1 MEIHVLNE
9 DTINKIAAGEVVERP
24 SAVAK
29 ELIENA
35 MDAGATAI
43 TCEIKDGG
51 ISLLRVTDNGSGIAA
66 GEVQRAFLRHAT
78 SKIRDEKDLDALQ
91 SLGFRGEALSSIAA
105 VAQVEM
111 ITRTADSI
119 VGIRATNLPSPGPTD
134 DVRMQTEEI
143 GAPQGTTVIV
153 RNLFYNLPVRKKF
166 LKTAQTEAGY
176 ITDLVQRM
184 ALSHPDIS
192 FHYRVNGQDKLHT
205 TGNGNLK
212 EVIYRIFGKEVSKLL
227 VPVAAAE
234 GSMQLTGF
242 AAKPELNRGSRSQEI
257 FFVNRR
263 MLRSDLLS
271 KALEEGYGTDLMQH
285 RFPFAVL
292 TLSMDPAGADVNVH
306 PSKMEIRF
314 SDSKAVFDFVS
325 DAVRSAFRGKELIP
339 EATPLTAKEEA
350 AERRQEE
357 AEAAQAVRE
366 EPRYEPFEA
375 ARVREVAEPAAHYG
389 TTPAADATMHAANP
403 AAAELTADS
412 FNAPSTAS
420 QPQDAKDDGFIF
432 EDRLPAGSFQ
442 QQSFFDN
449 TLDTAALKSSPVPEL
464 AAFKELAAEEEFRI
478 LTPEHAEEYRI
489 VGQIF
494 GTYWIVEFR
503 DTMLLIDQHAAH
515 EKCNYE
521 HILRRLKESHGT
533 GETASQMLA
542 PPIAVSLSG
551 REEAVYEQCADLFT
565 RMGYEIDPLGESA
578 YAIRG
583 IPLELFGCDPKQ
595 LFLETLDELLSEKL
609 SGDPELILS
618 KIATM
623 SCKAAVKGGWH
634 ISEEEARAMIRELL
648 TLDDPYH
655 CPHGRPTMIRLSK
668 YEIERKI
675 KRIV

>member
-78 SKIRDEKDLDALQ
+78 SKIRDEKDLNALQ

-153 RNLFYNLPVRKKF
+153 RNLFYNVPVRKKF

-357 AEAAQAVRE
+357 AEAASELKA

-375 ARVREVAEPAAHYG
+375 ARVREVAEPQARYG
-389 TTPAADATMHAANP
+389 TTPAAETS
-403 AAAELTADS
+403 LTSDS
-412 FNAPSTAS
+412 FNAPSSAS
-420 QPQDAKDDGFIF
+420 QTQDAKDDGFVF

>member
-78 SKIRDEKDLDALQ
+78 SKIRDEKDLNALQ

-153 RNLFYNLPVRKKF
+153 RNLFYNVPVRKKF

-339 EATPLTAKEEA
+339 EATSLTAKEEA

-375 ARVREVAEPAAHYG
+375 ARVREVAEPQARYG
-389 TTPAADATMHAANP
+389 TTPAAETS
-403 AAAELTADS
+403 LTSDS
-412 FNAPSTAS
+412 FNAPSSAS
-420 QPQDAKDDGFIF
+420 QTQDAKDDGFVF

-449 TLDTAALKSSPVPEL
+449 TLDTASVKSSPVPEL

>member
-43 TCEIKDGG
+43 TCEIRDGG

-78 SKIRDEKDLDALQ
+78 SKIRDEKDLSALQ

-111 ITRTADSI
+111 ITRTGDSI
-119 VGIRATNLPSPGPTD
+119 VGIRATNLPSPGPVD
-134 DVRMQTEEI
+134 NVRMQTEEI

-153 RNLFYNLPVRKKF
+153 RNLFYNVPVRKKF

-227 VPVAAAE
+227 VPVAGAE
-234 GSMQLTGF
+234 GPMQLTGYI
-242 AAKPELNRGSRSQEI
+242 AKPELNRGSRSQEI
-257 FFVNRR
+257 FFVNGR

-292 TLSMDPAGADVNVH
+292 TLLMDPAGADVNVH

-314 SDSKAVFDFVS
+314 SDGKAVFDFVS
-325 DAVRSAFRGKELIP
+325 SAVRQSLRGKELIP

-350 AERRQEE
+350 AQRRQEE
-357 AEAAQAVRE
+357 SVAYEALKD
-366 EPRYEPFEA
+366 EPRYEPFES
-375 ARVREVAEPAAHYG
+375 ARTSQIAEPSARYGHAPDAGTAPAGIAAPG
-389 TTPAADATMHAANP
+389 PGSPAGAAPEAASPASPENAADG
-403 AAAELTADS
+403 
-412 FNAPSTAS
+412 
-420 QPQDAKDDGFIF
+420 GFVF
-432 EDRLPAGSFQ
+432 EDRLPAGSFE
-442 QQSFFDN
+442 QQSFF
-449 TLDTAALKSSPVPEL
+449 APSSVKASPVPEL
-464 AAFKELAAEEEFRI
+464 AAFRELASEEEFRI

-521 HILRRLKESHGT
+521 HILRRLKEG
-533 GETASQMLA
+533 GGGGMTASQMLA

-551 REEAVYEQCADLFT
+551 REEAVYEQYADLFT
-565 RMGYEIDPLGESA
+565 RMGYDIDPLGESA

-595 LFLETLDELLSEKL
+595 LFQDTLDELLSEKL
-609 SGDPELILS
+609 SGDPDLILS

-648 TLDDPYH
+648 TLEDPYH
-655 CPHGRPTMIRLSK
+655 CPHGRPTMIRLSR

>member
-153 RNLFYNLPVRKKF
+153 RNLLYNVPVRKKF

-339 EATPLTAKEEA
+339 EATSLTAKEEA

-375 ARVREVAEPAAHYG
+375 ARVREVAEPQARYG
-389 TTPAADATMHAANP
+389 TTPAAETS
-403 AAAELTADS
+403 LTSDS
-412 FNAPSTAS
+412 FNAPSSAS
-420 QPQDAKDDGFIF
+420 QTQDAKDDGFVF

-449 TLDTAALKSSPVPEL
+449 TLDTASVKSSPVPEL

>member
-78 SKIRDEKDLDALQ
+78 SKIRDEKDLNALQ

-153 RNLFYNLPVRKKF
+153 RNLFYNVPVRKKF

-389 TTPAADATMHAANP
+389 TTPAAETS
-403 AAAELTADS
+403 LTSDS
-412 FNAPSTAS
+412 FNAPSSAS
-420 QPQDAKDDGFIF
+420 QTQDAKDDGFVF

-449 TLDTAALKSSPVPEL
+449 TLDTASVKSSPVPEL

-609 SGDPELILS
+609 SGDSELILS

>member
-78 SKIRDEKDLDALQ
+78 SKIRDEKDLNALQ

-153 RNLFYNLPVRKKF
+153 RNLFYNVPVRKKF

-389 TTPAADATMHAANP
+389 TTPAAETS
-403 AAAELTADS
+403 LTSDS
-412 FNAPSTAS
+412 FNAPSSAS
-420 QPQDAKDDGFIF
+420 QTKDAKDDGFVF

-449 TLDTAALKSSPVPEL
+449 TLDTASVKSSPVPEL

>member
-78 SKIRDEKDLDALQ
+78 SKIRDEKDLNALQ

-153 RNLFYNLPVRKKF
+153 RNLFYNVPVRKKF

-339 EATPLTAKEEA
+339 EATSLTAKEEA

-375 ARVREVAEPAAHYG
+375 ARVREVAEPQARYG
-389 TTPAADATMHAANP
+389 TTPAAETS
-403 AAAELTADS
+403 LTSDS
-412 FNAPSTAS
+412 FNAPSSAS
-420 QPQDAKDDGFIF
+420 QTQDAKDDGFVL

-449 TLDTAALKSSPVPEL
+449 TLDTASVKSSPVPEL

-551 REEAVYEQCADLFT
+551 REEAVYEQFADLFT

>member
-1 MEIHVLNE
+1 M
-9 DTINKIAAGEVVERP
+9 
-24 SAVAK
+24 
-29 ELIENA
+29 
-35 MDAGATAI
+35 
-43 TCEIKDGG
+43 
-51 ISLLRVTDNGSGIAA
+51 
-66 GEVQRAFLRHAT
+66 
-78 SKIRDEKDLDALQ
+78 
-91 SLGFRGEALSSIAA
+91 
-105 VAQVEM
+105 
-111 ITRTADSI
+111 
-119 VGIRATNLPSPGPTD
+119 
-134 DVRMQTEEI
+134 
-143 GAPQGTTVIV
+143 
-153 RNLFYNLPVRKKF
+153 
-166 LKTAQTEAGY
+166 
-176 ITDLVQRM
+176 
-184 ALSHPDIS
+184 
-192 FHYRVNGQDKLHT
+192 
-205 TGNGNLK
+205 
-212 EVIYRIFGKEVSKLL
+212 
-227 VPVAAAE
+227 
-234 GSMQLTGF
+234 
-242 AAKPELNRGSRSQEI
+242 
-257 FFVNRR
+257 
-263 MLRSDLLS
+263 
-271 KALEEGYGTDLMQH
+271 
-285 RFPFAVL
+285 
-292 TLSMDPAGADVNVH
+292 
-306 PSKMEIRF
+306 
-314 SDSKAVFDFVS
+314 
-325 DAVRSAFRGKELIP
+325 
-339 EATPLTAKEEA
+339 
-350 AERRQEE
+350 
-357 AEAAQAVRE
+357 
-366 EPRYEPFEA
+366 
-375 ARVREVAEPAAHYG
+375 
-389 TTPAADATMHAANP
+389 
-403 AAAELTADS
+403 
-412 FNAPSTAS
+412 
-420 QPQDAKDDGFIF
+420 
-432 EDRLPAGSFQ
+432 
-442 QQSFFDN
+442 
-449 TLDTAALKSSPVPEL
+449 KSSPVPEL

-503 DTMLLIDQHAAH
+503 DAMLLIDQHAAH

>member
-153 RNLFYNLPVRKKF
+153 RNLFYNVPVRKKF

-357 AEAAQAVRE
+357 AEAASELKA

-389 TTPAADATMHAANP
+389 TTPAAETS
-403 AAAELTADS
+403 LTSDS
-412 FNAPSTAS
+412 FNAPSSAS
-420 QPQDAKDDGFIF
+420 QTQDAKDDGFVF

-449 TLDTAALKSSPVPEL
+449 TLDTASVKSSPVPEL

-478 LTPEHAEEYRI
+478 LTPDHAEEYRI

>member
-153 RNLFYNLPVRKKF
+153 RNLFYNVPVRKKF

-357 AEAAQAVRE
+357 AEAASELKA

-375 ARVREVAEPAAHYG
+375 ARVREVAEPQARYG
-389 TTPAADATMHAANP
+389 TTPAAETS
-403 AAAELTADS
+403 LTSDS
-412 FNAPSTAS
+412 FNAPSSAS
-420 QPQDAKDDGFIF
+420 QTQDAKDDGFVF

-449 TLDTAALKSSPVPEL
+449 TLDTASVKSSPVPEL

>member
-153 RNLFYNLPVRKKF
+153 RNLFYNVPVRKKF

-357 AEAAQAVRE
+357 AEAASELKA

-375 ARVREVAEPAAHYG
+375 ARVREVAEPQARYG
-389 TTPAADATMHAANP
+389 TTPAAETS
-403 AAAELTADS
+403 LTSDS
-412 FNAPSTAS
+412 FNAPSSAS
-420 QPQDAKDDGFIF
+420 QTQDAKDDGFVF

-449 TLDTAALKSSPVPEL
+449 TLDTASVKSSPVPEL

-478 LTPEHAEEYRI
+478 LTPDHAEEYRI